1 MAVTIV
7 SFAQTHTPAYNNQY
21 LVASSTNAAQTN
33 FKYVVTVEI
42 NGGTS
47 VENTTLEVPPRP
59 DNGFLYYNPQRIAR
73 SSIKTEFHKDETTFF
88 IPSLTQPSELKKVTV
103 GIDEKYG
110 SPVSGFGGVSSSY
123 FIWNASYKNLSFA
136 DYVYSTTTSAKDLT
150 LVPSLIDTIKYEQK
164 YLFKTWHKGFSTRD
178 LRYLYIESFDSSNNT
193 IQVVTFENPSYTVG
207 AGSYN
212 RNFLSLNVSPYGIN
226 NFSGTITAKTN
237 IGIDNI
243 PSNAAKY
250 TMYFLDSS
258 PAISSNT
265 YTVNIDTMCSKFS
278 RYVLHFLNTYGNWD
292 SFTFNKLSRYN
303 TDKDSDMFKKIPY
316 SLNSVNKYTYDKSV
330 NDTVVYNTV
339 LTNKMTLNSNFI
351 NETQASWFWDLLTS
365 ADIKLENSSGDII
378 SVKCTNKNYE
388 SKKKVNDKL
397 FNITSEIENSL
408 QDTRQGA

>member
-1 MAVTIV
+1 MSVTIV

-42 NGGTS
+42 NGGTT
-47 VENTTLEVPPRP
+47 VDNTTLEIPPRP

-73 SSIKTEFHKDETTFF
+73 SSIKTDFHKDETDFF
-88 IPSLTQPSELKKVTV
+88 VPSLTESSELKKVTV

-110 SPVSGFGGVSSSY
+110 NPVSGFGGVSSSY
-123 FIWNASYKNLSFA
+123 FIWNASYKNISFA

-150 LVPSLIDTIKYEQK
+150 LVPSLTDTISYDQR
-164 YLFKTWHKGFSTRD
+164 YLFKTWHRGFGTRE
-178 LRYLYIESFDSSNNT
+178 LEYLYIESFDSSGNS
-193 IQVVTFENPSYTVG
+193 IQVVTLRNLLYVVG
-207 AGSYN
+207 AATYN

-226 NFSGTITAKTN
+226 NFTGTITAKFDALL
-237 IGIDNI
+237 DNI
-243 PSNAAKY
+243 PSNTARY
-250 TMYFLDSS
+250 TMYFLDSA

-265 YTVNIDTMCSKFS
+265 YTVEIDTLCSKFS

-303 TDKDSDMFKKIPY
+303 TEKDSDMFKKIPY
-316 SLNSVNKYTYDKSV
+316 SLNSLNKYTYDKSV

-339 LTNKMTLNSNFI
+339 LTNKMTLNSDFI
-351 NETQASWFWDLLTS
+351 NETQASWLWDLLTS
-365 ADIKLENSSGDII
+365 PDIKLENSSGDII
-378 SVKCTNKNYE
+378 SVKCTTKNYE
-388 SKKKVNDKL
+388 TKKKVNDKL
-397 FNITSEIENSL
+397 FNITIEVENSL